1 VKGELKPNVEFQDLM
16 EAMFPS
22 GSITGAPKKRAM
34 EILDRVEGRVRG
46 PYTGAM
52 GFIGFDGAL
61 SLNVAIRTLVL
72 SQGICHLGVGGGIVA
87 DSDPEAE
94 YAECM
99 AKAQGML
106 TALRRSMTEATVTST

>member
-1 VKGELKPNVEFQDLM
+1 VVKGELKSQVEFQDLM

-22 GSITGAPKKRAM
+22 GSVTGAPKKRAM
-34 EILDRVEGRVRG
+34 EILDEVEGTVRG

-52 GFIGFDGAL
+52 GFLGFDGSL

-72 SQGICHLGVGGGIVA
+72 SQGICHLGVGSGIVA

-94 YAECM
+94 YEECV
-99 AKAQGML
+99 AKAKGML
-106 TALRRSMTEATVTST
+106 AALRETPSEEAVAS